1 MEDESPIVWSQSGS
15 VRSDVGQSV
24 LMVIVGLIGMMVI
37 PASGTRGLG
46 LIIGLLVMA
55 LVVVWGLKSAFGRSE
70 ELPRRFLVYR
80 DHMIAE
86 FAEGR
91 APAVFSFS
99 NVSKFE
105 MVSDHSQYSSGMSAV
120 PRAVRITPVKGPVET
135 LTVYHRPTEFVAI
148 LNDSLEQYRET
159 LTGDRRRP

>member
-46 LIIGLLVMA
+46 LIVGLLMMA

-105 MVSDHSQYSSGMSAV
+105 MVSDSQYSQAMSAM
-120 PRAVRITPVKGPVET
+120 PNAVQITPVKGPAQT
-135 LTVYHRPTEFVAI
+135 LIVYRRPTEFVAI